1 MAPQVVTQHKDLL
14 DLSALSPAHL
24 EGLGN
29 SVIALELLE
38 LLESGPGEDEVFAA
52 FDNSTPVPYR
62 PGNP

>member
-1 MAPQVVTQHKDLL
+1 MAPQVVTQHTDLL
-14 DLSALSPAHL
+14 DLSALSPARL

-38 LLESGPGEDEVFAA
+38 LLESGPGDDEVFAA
-52 FDNSTPVPYR
+52 FDNSMPVPHR